1 MQREDQF
8 VIELI
13 VEPLRSIPCS
23 SHFLRELPLLLLSF
37 FQFSARGGNNFSG
50 FLCSIFSSALCRRR
64 SSSRTLSIWSR
75 SSLRSDVGSP
85 ALHMA
90 Q

>member
-1 MQREDQF
+1 MQREDQLI
-8 VIELI
+8 IELI
-13 VEPLRSIPCS
+13 VEPLPSIRMQQPLPCRSRL
-23 SHFLRELPLLLLSF
+23 FFFF

-50 FLCSIFSSALCRRR
+50 FFCSIFSSALCRRR